1 MRNNILVYL
10 AIIWAIVF
18 WSLSFVW
25 YKTALLY
32 FTPTGI
38 ITFRLTLSSL
48 ILLSIGLALRQI
60 QKLQLIDL
68 KLFLTMTIFEPFI
81 YSLCEANGLTMV
93 SSTLAAVIIATIP
106 LFTPIG
112 AFIFFKE
119 RISLQ
124 NTIGILL
131 SVVGVMLVAYQSG
144 NQPKGSFLGIMLM
157 FGAVIAA
164 IGYVVSLKKLTQR
177 YNSFSIVTYQSI
189 LAALMMLPVFMATDK
204 LTPSMFTAEA
214 LVPIIKL
221 TIFASII
228 AFLLYAYSM
237 KHFAIAKINV
247 FLNLI
252 PVFTAIAAYFL
263 QGDRFSSINIVGIAV
278 TLAGLYV
285 SQITLNARKASL
297 VKSE

>member
-1 MRNNILVYL
+1 MRNNVLVYL

-48 ILLSIGLALRQI
+48 ILLSIGLVLRQL
-60 QKLQLIDL
+60 QKLQLKDL

-131 SVVGVMLVAYQSG
+131 SVVGVMLVAYQTG
-144 NQPKGSFLGIMLM
+144 NQATGSFLGIMLM

-189 LAALMMLPVFMATDK
+189 LAALMMFPIFITTEK
-204 LTPSMFTAEA
+204 LTPSMFTSDA

-263 QGDRFSSINIVGIAV
+263 QGDRFNSINIVGIAV

-285 SQITLNARKASL
+285 SQITLTARKTSL

>member
-1 MRNNILVYL
+1 MRNKVFVYL
-10 AIIWAIVF
+10 AIIWAILF

-38 ITFRLTLSSL
+38 ITFRLSLSSI
-48 ILLSIGLALRQI
+48 ILLSIGLLLRQV
-60 QKLQLIDL
+60 QKLEIKDL
-68 KLFLTMTIFEPFI
+68 KLFLTMAFFEPFV

-93 SSTLAAVIIATIP
+93 SSTLAAVIVATIP

-112 AFIFFKE
+112 AFLFFKE
-119 RISLQ
+119 RINIQ
-124 NTIGILL
+124 NAIGILL
-131 SVVGVMLVAYQSG
+131 SVVGVVLVAYQSG
-144 NQPKGSFLGIMLM
+144 SQAKGSLLGILLM
-157 FGAVIAA
+157 FGAVVAA

-189 LAALMMLPVFMATDK
+189 IAALLMLPVFIATDR
-204 LTPSMFTAEA
+204 LTPSMFTSEA
-214 LVPIIKL
+214 LISIFKL

-228 AFLLYAYSM
+228 AFLLYAYSL
-237 KHFAIAKINV
+237 KHFSIAKINV

-263 QGDRFSSINIVGIAV
+263 QGDRFSTINLIGIAI
-278 TLAGLYV
+278 TLGGLYV
-285 SQITLNARKASL
+285 SQVTLNAQKTSL
-297 VKSE
+297 VNS

>member
-1 MRNNILVYL
+1 MKKNILVYTAVIL
-10 AIIWAIVF
+10 AILF

-38 ITFRLTLSSL
+38 ITFRLTLAS
-48 ILLSIGLALRQI
+48 IALLAIGLLLRQV
-60 QKLQLIDL
+60 QRLQLKDL
-68 KLFLTMTIFEPFI
+68 KLFLTMAFFEPFI

-93 SSTLAAVIIATIP
+93 SSTLAAVIVATIP
-106 LFTPIG
+106 LFTPLG
-112 AFIFFKE
+112 AFLFFKE

-124 NTIGILL
+124 NAIGIIL
-131 SVVGVMLVAYQSG
+131 SVVGVVLVAYQTG
-144 NQPKGSFLGIMLM
+144 NQAKGSFLGIALM

-164 IGYVVSLKKLTQR
+164 IGYVISLKKLTQR

-189 LAALMMLPVFMATDK
+189 IAALLMLPVFMATDK
-204 LTPSMFTAEA
+204 LTPAMFTSEA
-214 LVPIIKL
+214 LVPILKL
-221 TIFASII
+221 TAFASII
-228 AFLLYAYSM
+228 AFLLYAYSL
-237 KHFAIAKINV
+237 KHFSIAKINV

-263 QGDRFSSINIVGIAV
+263 QGDRFSTINLVGIAV

-285 SQITLNARKASL
+285 SQVTLNARKASI
-297 VKSE
+297 VKL

>member
-1 MRNNILVYL
+1 MKNSILVYTAVIL
-10 AIIWAIVF
+10 AILF

-38 ITFRLTLSSL
+38 ITFRLTLAS
-48 ILLSIGLALRQI
+48 IALLTVGLLLRQV
-60 QKLQLIDL
+60 QRLQAKDL
-68 KLFLTMTIFEPFI
+68 KLFLTMAFFEPFI

-93 SSTLAAVIIATIP
+93 SSTLAAVIVATIP

-112 AFIFFKE
+112 ALLFFKE
-119 RISLQ
+119 RISVQ
-124 NTIGILL
+124 NAIGILL
-131 SVVGVMLVAYQSG
+131 SVVGVVLVAYQSG
-144 NQPKGSFLGIMLM
+144 SQAKGSLLGILLM

-164 IGYVVSLKKLTQR
+164 IGYVISLKKLTQR

-189 LAALMMLPVFMATDK
+189 IAALLMLPVFLATDRLAPAMFSSEALIPILK
-204 LTPSMFTAEA
+204 LTT
-214 LVPIIKL
+214 
-221 TIFASII
+221 FASII
-228 AFLLYAYSM
+228 AFLLYAYSL
-237 KHFAIAKINV
+237 KHFSIAKINV

-263 QGDRFSSINIVGIAV
+263 QGDRFSAINLVGIAV

-285 SQITLNARKASL
+285 SQVTLNARKAST
-297 VKSE
+297 VKR